1 MTQDCIKRKYDCKA
15 ADVKKLEEMQDLF
28 LGPSF
33 PYSEDGGRGAQN
45 LADLQSLVID
55 VIFGQQGYLKKLSN
69 SQDKPKYVKE

>member
-1 MTQDCIKRKYDCKA
+1 MTASLQTQLLR
-15 ADVKKLEEMQDLF
+15 DVKKQKQKEMQDLF

-33 PYSEDGGRGAQN
+33 PYSEDGGRRAQN